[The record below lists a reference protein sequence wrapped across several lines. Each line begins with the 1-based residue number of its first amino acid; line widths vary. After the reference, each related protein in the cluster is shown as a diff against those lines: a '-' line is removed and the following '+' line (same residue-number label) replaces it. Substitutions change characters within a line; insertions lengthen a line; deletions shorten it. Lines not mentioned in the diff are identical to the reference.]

1 MRTKPKR
8 KQSLMKVS
16 LGIIIVLGREIS
28 ELSVVI
34 KVELLENQEEIRYSL

>member
-1 MRTKPKR
+1 
-8 KQSLMKVS
+8 MKVS